1 MKRILVQGQ
10 STYRKKTDLNII
22 YVATKTF
29 KKRGK
34 NQVFH
39 LLLGTYKSVQIKIDF
54 EVFKSGDH
62 FKKKERKRDR
72 HDY

>member
-1 MKRILVQGQ
+1 MKRILVTGQ
-10 STYRKKTDLNII
+10 STYRKKTYLNII

-62 FKKKERKRDR
+62 LKKKGAKTGQT
-72 HDY
+72 